1 MSPVSQGAQNTQ
13 APSFCVCL
21 PEARAYTN
29 QFTPFPSGA
38 SSKGLPDPPKSPLLS
53 CRLSLHCRGGL
64 AYPRPTQMVLICK
77 SLLFQEALSDLSP

>member
-38 SSKGLPDPPKSPLLS
+38 SSKGLPDPPKSPLLN
-53 CRLSLHCRGGL
+53 CGFPCTVGEAWPTPGL
-64 AYPRPTQMVLICK
+64 
-77 SLLFQEALSDLSP
+77 LLCLLKWC